1 MTWNPDQY
9 LKFQKEREAPFH
21 DLTGHLKPVAGP
33 SIIDLG
39 CGPGNLTVKLLNI
52 YPDARILGIDSSPEM
67 LVKAAG
73 LVSEQV
79 QFAMQD
85 LRQVQG
91 KYDIVFSHAVLQ
103 WLPDH
108 PGVIQHMWNLLKPGG
123 QLAVQLPSNFDH
135 ATHRIARE
143 LVQQDPYQEFVSAEG
158 AHRNVLPIEQYAEI
172 LYGLG
177 GQDIQCYQK
186 VYPHV
191 VAGAEG
197 MLEWVKGTLLVPILG
212 SLPEGL
218 KESFLQ
224 DMLSE
229 LKALYP
235 GSSAFYGFKRTLF
248 YAQKPQGPDA

>member
-9 LKFQKEREAPFH
+9 LKFQAEREAPFY
-21 DLTGHLKPVAGP
+21 DLISHLKPVERP

-39 CGPGNLTVKLLNI
+39 CGPGNLTVKLLDRF
-52 YPDARILGIDSSPEM
+52 PDARVLGIDSSPEM

-73 LVSEQV
+73 LATEQV

-85 LRQVQG
+85 LREVQG
-91 KYDIVFSHAVLQ
+91 EHDIVFSHAVLQ

-108 PGVIQHMWNLLKPGG
+108 PGVLQHMWNLLKPGG

-143 LVQQDPYQEFVSAEG
+143 LVQKDPYREFVSPEG
-158 AHRNVLPIEQYAEI
+158 AHRNVLPLDQYAEV
-172 LYGLG
+172 LYALG

-191 VAGAEG
+191 VPGAEG

-212 SLPEGL
+212 SLPEEL
-218 KESFLQ
+218 KESFLM

-229 LKALYP
+229 LKVLYP
-235 GSSAFYGFKRTLF
+235 GDQVFYGFKRTLL
-248 YAQKPQGPDA
+248 YAQRSS